1 MRVQF
6 ARCLLLMAVPVIAAA
21 AEPNEHYDQ
30 NPHARAV
37 LECHAHYAQTYATVR
52 PAFQATDIAIGAKAH
67 CMEQRREFERHVRD
81 GSSGGAGVV
90 LLPPVADQYLSDFR
104 EFLYA
109 YTVDQYLQASAG
121 HR

>member
-6 ARCLLLMAVPVIAAA
+6 AGCLLLMAVPAIAAA

-30 NPHARAV
+30 DPHAHAV
-37 LECHAHYAQTYATVR
+37 LECHARYAQTYAAVR
-52 PAFQATDIAIGAKAH
+52 PAFQATDIAVGAKAH
-67 CMEQRREFERHVRD
+67 CLEQRREFERHVRD
-81 GSSGGAGVV
+81 GSSGDAGMM

-104 EFLYA
+104 EYLDA
-109 YTVDQYLQASAG
+109 YTVDQYLQAVAN